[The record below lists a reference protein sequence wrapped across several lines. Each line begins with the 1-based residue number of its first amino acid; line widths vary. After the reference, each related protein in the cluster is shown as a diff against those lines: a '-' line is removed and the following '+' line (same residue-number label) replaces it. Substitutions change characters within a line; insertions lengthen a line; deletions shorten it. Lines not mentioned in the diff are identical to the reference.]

1 MNKRIGILLMLAALS
16 AQAEPDAMVQAVQMP
31 AWLQREGNTTP
42 LRVGTALQNGDKLLT
57 GSNARIYLQTA
68 DGSTVK
74 LGEKA
79 ELNLQGLT
87 AQKQTGSVF
96 SAALDVVR
104 GAFRFTTSALA
115 KARNRDI
122 SIKVAGATL
131 GIRGTD
137 VWGKSGIKMDVAT
150 LEKAMNGK
158 AVPEADKQK
167 EIVFDTVC
175 LIEGRIEVQNQ
186 QAPAFVMDKPQSFYV
201 MPQGASPLPVAELSS
216 EQLGK
221 WATQTEIAQPAAQPG
236 GRWKVNLL
244 TAADQASA
252 LKAYDQWRDAGYD
265 VRLHPVE
272 HEGGRTYMLRLVQL
286 SSRGEAEK
294 LAIQLKGTLGAENPS
309 ASR

>member
-1 MNKRIGILLMLAALS
+1 MNKQIGILMMLAALS
-16 AQAEPDAMVQAVQMP
+16 AQAEPDAVVQAVQMP
-31 AWLQREGNTTP
+31 AWLQRDGNTAP
-42 LRVGTALQNGDKLLT
+42 LRVGTELHNGDKLLT

-79 ELNLQGLT
+79 ELNLQGL
-87 AQKQTGSVF
+87 AGQQAAGSVF
-96 SAALDVVR
+96 SAALDVAK

-122 SIKVAGATL
+122 TIKVASATL

-186 QAPAFVMDKPQSFYV
+186 QAPAFVMDQPQSFYV
-201 MPQGASPLPVAELSS
+201 MPQGASPLPVAELSG

-221 WATQTEIAQPAAQPG
+221 WATQTEIAQPAAQVG
-236 GRWKVNLL
+236 GKWKVNLL

-252 LKAYDQWRDAGYD
+252 LKAYDQWREAGYD

-272 HEGGRTYMLRLVQL
+272 NDGSRTYTLRIVQL
-286 SSRGEAEK
+286 PSRAEAER
-294 LAIQLKGTLGAENPS
+294 LALQLKGSLGAENPS